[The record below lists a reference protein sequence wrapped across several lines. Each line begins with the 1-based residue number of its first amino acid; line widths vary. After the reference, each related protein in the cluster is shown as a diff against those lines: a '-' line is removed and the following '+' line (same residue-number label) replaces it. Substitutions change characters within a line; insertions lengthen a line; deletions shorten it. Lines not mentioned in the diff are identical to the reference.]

1 LAWPGNLWYGPP
13 VERES
18 FYSLDGPL
26 DLPPQDGQC
35 RAANFAGLAD
45 VARRRGRDAR
55 GIVERH
61 GLEPRVLIDPESLV
75 APQQVADVL
84 EYCSAVFDDPLFG
97 LHLSTTQD
105 PEVFGCVTALC
116 RSAPTV
122 RAGIRCLIDYL
133 PVVHAPDCEVV
144 LVEGRE
150 TAELTW
156 LVNHDLGIND
166 QANYQAAMLN
176 VKLLQA
182 MGGPGFTPAWVSV
195 SADTRGADLPELENA
210 LGCRVRPRSERNSVA
225 FPVHLLDQ
233 PVPSANRLLY
243 RLLGGYLDQVRS
255 ARSHSL
261 IDRVESYIRGSLAS
275 GTCSIERC
283 AEKIGMSVR
292 TLQARLSGEG
302 AKFSDLVE
310 AQRERL
316 ARGYLAQRM
325 LSLDEIA
332 ERLGYGEQTSFGRAF
347 KRWTGMTPQQFRSR
361 Q

>member
-1 LAWPGNLWYGPP
+1 M
-13 VERES
+13 EKES
-18 FYSLDGPL
+18 FFSLDGPL
-26 DLPPQDGQC
+26 DLPPQGGQV
-35 RAANFAGLAD
+35 RAANFAGLAQ
-45 VARRRGRDAR
+45 VARSFGRDAR
-55 GIVERH
+55 GIVARH
-61 GLEPRVLIDPESLV
+61 GLEPRVLTDPESLV

-84 EYCSAVFDDPLFG
+84 EYCSTIFDDPLFG

-144 LVEGRE
+144 LMEGRE

-156 LVNHDLGIND
+156 LVNHDLGVND

-176 VKLLQA
+176 VKLMQA
-182 MGGPGFTPAWVSV
+182 MGGPGFQPAWVSL
-195 SADTRGADLPELENA
+195 SADTRPSDMPELENA
-210 LGCRVRPRSERNSVA
+210 LGCRVLPRSERNSVA

-243 RLLGGYLDQVRS
+243 RLLGGYLEQVRAS
-255 ARSHSL
+255 RSESI

-275 GTCSIERC
+275 GSCSIERC
-283 AEKIGMSVR
+283 AEKTGMSVR
-292 TLQARLSGEG
+292 TLQARLAAEG

-310 AQRERL
+310 AHRERL
-316 ARGYLAQRM
+316 ARSHLAQRL

-332 ERLGYGEQTSFGRAF
+332 DRLGYGEQTSFGRAF
-347 KRWTGMTPQQFRSR
+347 KRWTGMTPQQYRANAG
-361 Q
+361 

>member
-1 LAWPGNLWYGPP
+1 

-18 FYSLDGPL
+18 FYSIEGPL

-45 VARRRGRDAR
+45 AARRAGRDAR

-84 EYCSAVFDDPLFG
+84 EYCSVAFDDPLFG

-144 LVEGRE
+144 LIEGRE

-176 VKLLQA
+176 VKLLQS
-182 MGGPGFTPAWVSV
+182 MGGPSFKPAWVSV
-195 SADTRGADLPELENA
+195 SADTRPADMPELENA
-210 LGCRVRPRSERNSVA
+210 LGCRVKPRSERNSVA
-225 FPVHLLDQ
+225 FAVHLLDQ

-243 RLLGGYLDQVRS
+243 RLLGGYLEQVRG
-255 ARSHSL
+255 ARSGTI

-275 GTCSIERC
+275 GSCSIERC

-292 TLQARLSGEG
+292 TLQARLAGDG
-302 AKFSDLVE
+302 ARFSDLVE

-316 ARGYLAQRM
+316 ARNYLAQRM

-332 ERLGYGEQTSFGRAF
+332 DRLGYGEQTSFGRAF
-347 KRWTGMTPQQFRSR
+347 KRWTGMTPQQYRAAPGG
-361 Q
+361 